1 MKLPTK
7 LFSASLCLPD
17 NAKAFQ
23 LSRLIRDEAR
33 DLAVLETDDYVFD
46 PIGFADSGG
55 CELVVKD
62 DANGHWEASWEDSNI
77 ELRPRN
83 AVVEVVWR
91 TLRFT
96 LVVARNHDCG
106 RNWFIIGESIV
117 ACEQFFTAVCRWN
130 CEGDNAIMV
139 FDGGYFERDEDLR
152 EEIRARKLSDLTLSP
167 SIRKQLNTGVLEF
180 FGQKDWYTK
189 QGLPWKRGLIL
200 HGPPGNGKTQTIRAL
215 INEAKVATIYVRSL
229 RGYRVP
235 PEVSIK
241 RIFQRARE
249 IAPCVVV
256 MEDIDSLITPGI
268 RSYFLNELD
277 GMRNLD
283 GVMTVATTNH
293 LETLDV
299 AIRNRPS
306 RFDVK
311 IEFSNPDRESRT
323 AYFAKLLDLAN
334 LEPLFAREVIGR
346 TSGLSFAGL
355 QEVVRS
361 SAVRKVRV
369 NDSAKAIE
377 EVLDEMVGPKPTK
390 TKSKVKAKKKKPS
403 K

>member
-23 LSRLIRDEAR
+23 LSRLIRDEAC

-55 CELVVKD
+55 CELIVKD

-106 RNWFIIGESIV
+106 RIWFIIGENIV
-117 ACEQFFTAVCRWN
+117 ACEQFFAAVCRWN
-130 CEGDNAIMV
+130 SEGDNAIMV

-293 LETLDV
+293 LESLDV

-311 IEFSNPDRESRT
+311 IEFSNPDRESRI

-346 TSGLSFAGL
+346 TNGLSFACL

-369 NDSAKAIE
+369 NDSAQAIE

-390 TKSKVKAKKKKPS
+390 TKSKNKEKKKKPS

>member
-23 LSRLIRDEAR
+23 LSRLIRDEAC

-46 PIGFADSGG
+46 PIGFANSGG
-55 CELVVKD
+55 CELIVKD

-83 AVVEVVWR
+83 AVIEVVWR

-96 LVVARNHDCG
+96 LVVARNSDCG
-106 RNWFIIGESIV
+106 RIWFIVGESIV

-130 CEGDNAIMV
+130 SEGDNAIMV

-167 SIRKQLNTGVLEF
+167 SIRKQLSTNVLEF
-180 FGQKDWYTK
+180 FGQKDWYK
-189 QGLPWKRGLIL
+189 KNGLPWKRGLIL

-235 PEVSIK
+235 PETSIK

-249 IAPCVVV
+249 IAPCVIV
-256 MEDIDSLITPGI
+256 MEDIDSLISPGI

-293 LETLDV
+293 LASLDV

-311 IEFSNPDRESRT
+311 IEFSNPDRLSRT
-323 AYFAKLLDLAN
+323 AYFAKQLDLAS
-334 LEPLFAREVIGR
+334 LEPSFAKEVIGR
-346 TSGLSFAGL
+346 TNGLSFAGL

-361 SAVRKVRV
+361 SAVRNIRV

-377 EVLDEMVGPKPTK
+377 EVLDEMIGPKPTK
-390 TKSKVKAKKKKPS
+390 TKSKHKDKKKPS